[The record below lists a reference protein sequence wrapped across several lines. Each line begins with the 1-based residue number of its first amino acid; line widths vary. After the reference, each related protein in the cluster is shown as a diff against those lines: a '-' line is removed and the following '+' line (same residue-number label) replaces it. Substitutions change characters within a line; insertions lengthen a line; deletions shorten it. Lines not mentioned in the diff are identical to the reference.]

1 MIVDVKSPARLH
13 LGLTELGGH
22 FGRMYGGVGVGVEQP
37 SCRVRVECWEG
48 LEVDGHER
56 DYVKTL
62 AARLEKILAKRLTGR
77 ITVLETIPAH
87 VGLGS
92 RTQLSLS
99 VSTALCK
106 ANGLNPSTRLLA
118 GALGRGSVSGV
129 GVAVF
134 ENGGFVVD
142 MPKRINSGRVS
153 GYLRMS
159 FPGDWAFA
167 VAYPLHDKGPS
178 DEQEAE
184 LFNRLPA
191 MPDEKC
197 ASLSHLVLGKLLP
210 ALADKDAE
218 EFGEALTELQKIVG
232 SYFSQVQGGVYKRP
246 EPLKVLEEC
255 GALGLGQSSWGP
267 AVYGF
272 FSSFQ
277 DAEEAVSRTREQL
290 GDGWVVFATRAN
302 NKGVQTSVLP

>member
-1 MIVDVKSPARLH
+1 
-13 LGLTELGGH
+13 
-22 FGRMYGGVGVGVEQP
+22 
-37 SCRVRVECWEG
+37 
-48 LEVDGHER
+48 
-56 DYVKTL
+56 
-62 AARLEKILAKRLTGR
+62 ILAKRLTGR

-106 ANGLNPSTRLLA
+106 ANGLNPSTRVLA
-118 GALGRGSVSGV
+118 EALGRGSVSGV